1 MPPPAWVLSG
11 PPRVAGDR
19 PAGWQDVRVTATV
32 RTEIAEGVA
41 TLALERPPANVLDA
55 ATAHA
60 LGAAAGDLVGR
71 GDVRAVVVTG
81 GERIFCGGADIK
93 EMATFAGP
101 AQAQAFAEV
110 LGAALLAIEG
120 LPFVTIAA
128 IEGSALGGGLELA
141 LACDLRV
148 AAEPAVLGLPEV
160 GLGIMPGAGGTQR
173 LPRAVGLDRA
183 RELVLTGRRL
193 SVAEAQA
200 IGLVHEVVPAGAAR
214 ERASALA
221 RGFAAGPT
229 AAYAAVKAALRAAG
243 GDLRM
248 GLAVERDAFAGLFAT
263 EDRAEGLAAFAEK
276 RQPRFTGR

>member
-1 MPPPAWVLSG
+1 M
-11 PPRVAGDR
+11 
-19 PAGWQDVRVTATV
+19 TTTV

-41 TLALERPPANVLDA
+41 TLVLDRPPANVLDA

-60 LGAAAGDLVGR
+60 LGSAAGALADR

-81 GERIFCGGADIK
+81 GRIFCGGADIK

-101 AQAQAFAEV
+101 SEAQAFAEV
-110 LGAALLAIEG
+110 LGAALVALED
-120 LPFVTIAA
+120 LPLVTIAA

-141 LACDLRV
+141 LACDLRI
-148 AAEPAVLGLPEV
+148 AAEPAMLGLPEV

-173 LPRAVGLDRA
+173 LPRAVGIDRA

-193 SVAEAQA
+193 TAPDAHA
-200 IGLVHEVVPAGAAR
+200 IGLVHEVVAAGATR

-221 RGFAAGPT
+221 HAFAAGPT
-229 AAYAAVKAALRAAG
+229 AAYAAAKAALRAAG
-243 GDLRM
+243 GDRSA

-263 EDRAEGLAAFAEK
+263 EDRIEGLAAFAEK
-276 RQPRFTGR
+276 RPPRFTGR

>member
-1 MPPPAWVLSG
+1 M
-11 PPRVAGDR
+11 
-19 PAGWQDVRVTATV
+19 RVTTTV

-41 TLALERPPANVLDA
+41 TLVLDRPPANVLDA

-60 LGAAAGDLVGR
+60 LGAAAGSLAERD
-71 GDVRAVVVTG
+71 DVRAVVVVG
-81 GERIFCGGADIK
+81 SERIFCGGADIK
-93 EMATFAGP
+93 EMATFEGP

-110 LGAALLAIEG
+110 LGAALVAIED
-120 LPFVTIAA
+120 LRSVTVAA

-148 AAEPAVLGLPEV
+148 AGDAAVLGLPEV

-173 LPRAVGLDRA
+173 LPRAVGIDRA
-183 RELVLTGRRL
+183 RELILTGRRL
-193 SVAEAQA
+193 SAADAHA
-200 IGLVHEVVPAGAAR
+200 IGLVHEVVPTGAAR
-214 ERASALA
+214 ERAGALA

-243 GDLRM
+243 GDLPA

-263 EDRAEGLAAFAEK
+263 EDRTEGLAAFAEK
-276 RQPRFTGR
+276 RPPRFRGR